1 MINLFIGDIKK
12 ERTLSCSSREK
23 KIETMNNYIKHQ
35 LISSSSNHYLVQFCF
50 FLIRKLTFYCH
61 YFRFKLHFNLYK
73 FFSLMLSDSMMNILL
88 LTIGLLVF
96 IQTIHSIPVQNTN
109 NDDTV
114 AEEDSDDYSLNTH
127 GKRTFS
133 NSDIPDGYVGIM
145 LGKRA
150 ATHSFRFPG
159 EAVLLGKR
167 RLPYEA
173 VLLGKRDLPNEAILL
188 GKRRI
193 PHEAVLLGKRDLP
206 NEAILLGKR
215 DLPNEAI
222 LLGKR
227 DLPNEG
233 ILLGK

>member
-1 MINLFIGDIKK
+1 MVSNPIIYTLLFATG
-12 ERTLSCSSREK
+12 
-23 KIETMNNYIKHQ
+23 
-35 LISSSSNHYLVQFCF
+35 F
-50 FLIRKLTFYCH
+50 
-61 YFRFKLHFNLYK
+61 
-73 FFSLMLSDSMMNILL
+73 LL
-88 LTIGLLVF
+88 LINTIKA
-96 IQTIHSIPVQNTN
+96 TPIH
-109 NDDTV
+109 NDDATIDKTYD
-114 AEEDSDDYSLNTH
+114 EDSDDMSSSID
-127 GKRTFS
+127 KRTFS

-145 LGKRA
+145 LGKRRA
-150 ATHSFRFPG
+150 ESRSIRLPT
-159 EAVLLGKR
+159 EAILLGKR

-215 DLPNEAI
+215 DLPNEAV

>member
-1 MINLFIGDIKK
+1 MIMISNSIIYTFLFTIGFLLFINTIRAVPVHNGV
-12 ERTLSCSSREK
+12 SSIEK
-23 KIETMNNYIKHQ
+23 A
-35 LISSSSNHYLVQFCF
+35 F
-50 FLIRKLTFYCH
+50 
-61 YFRFKLHFNLYK
+61 
-73 FFSLMLSDSMMNILL
+73 D
-88 LTIGLLVF
+88 
-96 IQTIHSIPVQNTN
+96 
-109 NDDTV
+109 
-114 AEEDSDDYSLNTH
+114 EDSEDSSLSMD
-127 GKRTFS
+127 KRTFS

-145 LGKRA
+145 LGKRGTDTRA
-150 ATHSFRFPG
+150 VRLPT

-188 GKRRI
+188 GRRRI

-206 NEAILLGKR
+206 NEAILLGRRDLPNEAVLLGRR